1 MLTGDESW
9 HVRCQG
15 YWNVYEERSVII
27 VMTHS
32 QYIINTHTYTHAHTC
47 THTHTHT
54 HAHTHMCTHTHTRAH
69 THTHA
74 RVHAHTRTHT
84 HTHTQSNAVVF
95 KVYLGLQYLIPY
107 AYKLSRDVMFRLLNV
122 TSYAHWD
129 SLEDDHCLVSGLN
142 KIFNSFSI
150 IYCKVSWGNFDTSN
164 IDSLTQCL
172 LKHVWYS

>member
-1 MLTGDESW
+1 MA
-9 HVRCQG
+9 
-15 YWNVYEERSVII
+15 
-27 VMTHS
+27 M
-32 QYIINTHTYTHAHTC
+32 IINNIIHYAHWRWELTCTLSRILKRVWGEVSNHSDDTLTVHHQYTHAHTC
-47 THTHTHT
+47 THTCTHT
-54 HAHTHMCTHTHTRAH
+54 HVHAYTHTRAH
-69 THTHA
+69 THT
-74 RVHAHTRTHT
+74 R
-84 HTHTQSNAVVF
+84 THTQSNAVVF